1 LGDDLQRKGFSSEML
16 TQGFLNFQERWL
28 VALSREVS
36 GNLVKVGKCSNGKI
50 IKQRERAGNCANSWR
65 FLSHKHGLMR
75 ILPWL
80 SVTPRNWEPS
90 SGTIS
95 LLNAPLSFSPQHLQ
109 CWHRSWSP
117 ALASP

>member
-50 IKQRERAGNCANSWR
+50 IKQRERQEIVQTPEGSCHTNMAWWESFHDSQWHPGIESLPLVPSPSLMHHFLFLHSIFSAGTG
-65 FLSHKHGLMR
+65 HD
-75 ILPWL
+75 
-80 SVTPRNWEPS
+80 
-90 SGTIS
+90 
-95 LLNAPLSFSPQHLQ
+95 PQ
-109 CWHRSWSP
+109 P
-117 ALASP
+117 